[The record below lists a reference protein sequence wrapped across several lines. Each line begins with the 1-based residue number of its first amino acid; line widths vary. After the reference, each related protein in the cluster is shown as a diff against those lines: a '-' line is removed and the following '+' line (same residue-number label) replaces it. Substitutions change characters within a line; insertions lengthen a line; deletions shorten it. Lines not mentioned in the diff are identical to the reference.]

1 MISMSE
7 AGDSETGAALWLGF
21 AAMCVGMFMAVLDV
35 QVVASSLTAI
45 QTALHIPLARL
56 GWIQTAYLMA
66 EVVAIPLTG
75 ILTRALSL
83 RILFAAATLGFVAA
97 SLACALSPG
106 FDALIAARV
115 VQGFFGG
122 MLIPAV
128 FTAVFLLIPERHHI
142 LATTMAGVAALI
154 APTLGPLLGGWL
166 TESQSWHW
174 IFLVNIVPGLIVAA
188 VVLLSLK
195 SEGVD
200 KTVLKRVDT
209 LTFLLFTVFLAGLQ
223 WFLNE
228 GPRYHWRGAYIWSLI
243 LISAIA
249 LAWGIHRALSVAH
262 PFVHLKRFRKR
273 GFALGCALSFV
284 LGVGLYGSVYLLSL
298 FLGLVRGHTP
308 LVIGEIL
315 MVSGAAQLVT
325 TPLAAWAETKANA
338 KLLTAFGFAL
348 FGAGLIANGFTTQTS
363 DFDQLFWPQ
372 VMRGLAMMFCL
383 LPSTRL
389 ALEHWQPHEVAEAS
403 ALFNLMRNLGGAIG
417 IAAIDTILTERTE
430 GHVTHL
436 VTRLQAGDPAAA
448 RLVGLPMRLFHNHAM
463 GPVDPVTRAMIEP
476 MVRRAALT
484 QSCNEAWLLLG
495 VLFLAALLM
504 VPAMR
509 RSKTDLARLGS

>member
-1 MISMSE
+1 MISISE
-7 AGDSETGAALWLGF
+7 PRDSETNAALWLGF

-45 QTALHIPLARL
+45 QTALHIPLGRL

-66 EVVAIPLTG
+66 EAVAIPLTG

-83 RILFAAATLGFVAA
+83 RVLFATATLGFVLA
-97 SLACALSPG
+97 SLACAFSPD
-106 FDALIAARV
+106 FAVLIAARV

-128 FTAVFLLIPERHHI
+128 FTTVFVLIPERHHI
-142 LATTMAGVAALI
+142 LATTLAGIAALL

-166 TESQSWHW
+166 TQTQSWHW
-174 IFLVNIVPGLIVAA
+174 IFLINILPGVIVAL
-188 VVLLSLK
+188 VVMLSLK
-195 SEGVD
+195 AERADMG
-200 KTVLKRVDT
+200 VLKRLDGLT
-209 LTFLLFTVFLAGLQ
+209 LLLFAVFLAALQ
-223 WFLNE
+223 WLLNE
-228 GPRYHWRGAYIWSLI
+228 GPHYHWQGVMIWGLI
-243 LISAIA
+243 LISAIT
-249 LAWGIHRALSVAH
+249 LIWGIHRALSVAH

-308 LVIGEIL
+308 MVIGEIL
-315 MVSGAAQLVT
+315 MVSGGAQLLMS
-325 TPLAAWAETKANA
+325 PIAAWAETKANA
-338 KLLTAFGFAL
+338 KLLTLSGFAL
-348 FGAGLIANGFTTQTS
+348 FGAGLIANGFTTAAS

-383 LPSTRL
+383 LPSTRC

-403 ALFNLMRNLGGAIG
+403 GLFNLMRNLGGAIG
-417 IAAIDTILTERTE
+417 IAMVDTILTERTE
-430 GHVTHL
+430 GHVMHL
-436 VTRLQAGDPAAA
+436 VARLQAGDPNAAQ
-448 RLVGLPMRLFHNHAM
+448 LVGLPVRLFHNHAM
-463 GPVDPVTRAMIEP
+463 GPVDPITQAMIEP

-484 QSCNEAWLLLG
+484 QSCNEAWLMLG
-495 VLFLAALLM
+495 ALFFAALFLI
-504 VPAMR
+504 PAMVK
-509 RSKTDLARLGS
+509 KTEA

>member
-1 MISMSE
+1 MMS
-7 AGDSETGAALWLGF
+7 ASGTGDSDTGAALWLGF

-45 QTALHIPLARL
+45 QSALHIPLNRL

-83 RILFAAATLGFVAA
+83 RILFATATLGFVIA
-97 SLACALSPG
+97 SWACALSPG

-122 MLIPAV
+122 MLIPSV
-128 FTAVFLLIPERHHI
+128 FTAVFLLIPARHHI
-142 LATTMAGVAALI
+142 LATTLAGVAALL

-166 TESQSWHW
+166 TETHSWHW
-174 IFLVNIVPGLIVAA
+174 IFLINILPGLIVAL
-188 VVLLSLK
+188 VVLMNLK
-195 SEGVD
+195 SETVD
-200 KTVLKRVDT
+200 KDVLKRLDGLT
-209 LTFLLFTVFLAGLQ
+209 LLLFTVFLAGLQ
-223 WFLNE
+223 WCLNE
-228 GPRYHWRGAYIWSLI
+228 GPRYHWQGAYIWALMA
-243 LISAIA
+243 ISAIA
-249 LAWGIHRALSVAH
+249 LIWGVHRSLSVAH
-262 PFVHLKRFRKR
+262 PFVHLNRFRQR
-273 GFALGCALSFV
+273 GFGLGCALSFV

-315 MVSGAAQLVT
+315 MVSGAAQLLT
-325 TPLAAWAETKANA
+325 TPVAAWAETKANA
-338 KLLTAFGFAL
+338 KLLTLFGFAL
-348 FGAGLIANGFTTQTS
+348 FGAGLLANGFTTPTS

-383 LPSTRL
+383 LPCTRC

-403 ALFNLMRNLGGAIG
+403 GLFNLMRNLGGAIG

-436 VTRLQAGDPAAA
+436 VARLQAGDPAAA
-448 RLVGLPMRLFHNHAM
+448 GLVGLPVRLFHNHAM
-463 GPVDPVTRAMIEP
+463 GPVDPVTRTLIEP

-484 QSCNEAWLLLG
+484 QSCNEAWLVLG
-495 VLFLAALLM
+495 VLFLAALLL
-504 VPAMR
+504 VPVMGKA
-509 RSKTDLARLGS
+509 KD

>member
-1 MISMSE
+1 MISVSDT
-7 AGDSETGAALWLGF
+7 GDGEVGIALWLGF

-45 QTALHIPLARL
+45 QTALHIPLGRL

-83 RILFAAATLGFVAA
+83 RVLFAAATLGFVAA
-97 SLACALSPG
+97 SWACALSSG
-106 FDALIAARV
+106 FDVLIAARV

-122 MLIPAV
+122 MLIPSV

-142 LATTMAGVAALI
+142 LATTMAGIAALV

-166 TESQSWHW
+166 TETQSWHW
-174 IFLVNIVPGLIVAA
+174 IFLINVVPGLIVATI
-188 VVLLSLK
+188 VLVSLK
-195 SEGVD
+195 SGAAD
-200 KTVLKRVDT
+200 FAVLKRLDGLT
-209 LTFLLFTVFLAGLQ
+209 LLLFTIFLAALQ
-223 WFLNE
+223 WVLNE
-228 GPRYHWRGAYIWSLI
+228 GPHYHWQGAYIWGLI
-243 LISAIA
+243 LLSAVTFI
-249 LAWGIHRALSVAH
+249 WGIHRALSVAH
-262 PFVHLKRFRKR
+262 PFVHLKRFRNR

-315 MVSGAAQLVT
+315 MVSGGAQLLT
-325 TPLAAWAETKANA
+325 APIAAWAESKANA
-338 KLLTAFGFAL
+338 RLLTLFGFAL
-348 FGAGLIANGFTTQTS
+348 FGLGLIANGFTTQAS

-372 VMRGLAMMFCL
+372 VMRGLALMFCL
-383 LPSTRL
+383 LPSTRC

-403 ALFNLMRNLGGAIG
+403 GLFNLMRNLGGAIG
-417 IAAIDTILTERTE
+417 IAVIDTILAERTA
-430 GHVTHL
+430 GHAARL
-436 VTRLQAGDPAAA
+436 VTRLQGGDPNAA
-448 RLVGLPMRLFHNHAM
+448 RLVGLPVSLFHNHAM
-463 GPVDPVTRAMIEP
+463 APVDAATRAMIEP

-484 QSCNEAWLLLG
+484 QSCNEAWLVLG
-495 VLFLAALLM
+495 ALFLLALLL
-504 VPAMR
+504 VPAMVSR
-509 RSKTDLARLGS
+509 KT